1 MGICYSCSKRAPL
14 QAGFVS
20 SLSLPAA
27 FLKKAPSP
35 QPTEI
40 LHRLGGMRSGLGNR
54 WQETRKK
61 FIPLITLTH
70 DMTDGSLIKNNS
82 PVITPYV
89 PRRQLANFQGLEDFI
104 KGCVLG
110 IIKNLGILLAG
121 YNKTGNICFGF
132 NTVIDTLERIRVHP
146 NVVYISFAEVQ
157 MPCSGGSCPKN

>member
-1 MGICYSCSKRAPL
+1 
-14 QAGFVS
+14 
-20 SLSLPAA
+20 
-27 FLKKAPSP
+27 
-35 QPTEI
+35 
-40 LHRLGGMRSGLGNR
+40 
-54 WQETRKK
+54 
-61 FIPLITLTH
+61 
-70 DMTDGSLIKNNS
+70 MTDGSLIKNNS

-146 NVVYISFAEVQ
+146 NVVYISFAGYRCRAVEDRALKTKVITDLQ
-157 MPCSGGSCPKN
+157 